1 MLLHPPIPIKRRRN
15 IFFEIETPI
24 VWLEIDSLC
33 TTPVKTNQHVYP
45 MQWPILDLEIV
56 LETSKY
62 MLFGFSFES
71 YDCREDIKKEKK
83 GMDYE
88 KQFLR

>member
-1 MLLHPPIPIKRRRN
+1 MYNTGK
-15 IFFEIETPI
+15 
-24 VWLEIDSLC
+24 
-33 TTPVKTNQHVYP
+33 NQPACVSNAMTHSGP
-45 MQWPILDLEIV
+45 EIV